1 MNAQPLTHEQQIF
14 AENNHNIVDSFLRF
28 KRLNDDYYD
37 IIVFGYLRAVRKYFE
52 RLELRQYR
60 FITIAYAAMN
70 TDLINH
76 YRKRSRLKRTAYIV
90 SLDMPVYCD
99 DENLT
104 LMDIIPVADTAA
116 DNMAYDSLLDEISTT
131 LPQDQFSVLRMKSE
145 GYTEREI
152 ARKHDIPVRSVQEV
166 ISSIRELFYPSLV

>member
-14 AENNHNIVDSFLRF
+14 AENNHNIVDSFMRF
-28 KRLNDDYYD
+28 KRLGQDYYD

-52 RLELRQYR
+52 RPELRQYR

-116 DNMAYDSLLDEISTT
+116 DNMAYDSLLDEISTA
-131 LPQDQFSVLRMKSE
+131 LSQDQFSVFRMKSD
-145 GYTEREI
+145 GYSEREI
-152 ARKHDIPVRSVQEV
+152 AKSRAVPVRSVQEMLAN
-166 ISSIRELFYPSLV
+166 IREILYPSLV